1 MMGGDIIA
9 ESNYGQGTIFTVTIP
24 VTAGNEENLHL
35 SDKEQDTITMS
46 APDAKILVTDD
57 NEFNLRVTSGLLN
70 LMEINTET
78 AISGFKAIELIKEND
93 YDIVFMDH
101 MMPEMDGIETV
112 HKIRAMG
119 GKYEK
124 LIIIA
129 LTANAIKGA
138 REMFIDNSFDD
149 FLSKPIDINE
159 MREMVKRYLPHDK
172 LKITVSKDGTQ
183 SSSAIEDEIR
193 SKSISTFVKE
203 NRNAFMEM
211 TKALSSQD
219 IKTAHR
225 IAHTIKSSAGYLDK
239 KKLQEVAG
247 SLEESFKDGIA
258 NHTPQQ
264 LRIFQNELSA
274 ALFEYET
281 RLKNSEEEK
290 QEIVILTDLEKTIL
304 LDELEPLLKRDD
316 FGAAKYVDKLR
327 TISGME
333 DLAEAI
339 DEYDFA
345 GALAILKE
353 IKSANV

>member
-1 MMGGDIIA
+1 MMGGDIFA
-9 ESNYGQGTIFTVTIP
+9 ESKYGYGTTFTVTIP
-24 VTAGNEENLHL
+24 VVIGNEENLQFNE
-35 SDKEQDTITMS
+35 SDEDTLTIS

-57 NEFNLRVTSGLLN
+57 NEFNLRVTSGLLS

-78 AISGFKAIELIKEND
+78 ANSGFKAIDLIQEND

-112 HKIRAMG
+112 HKIRALG

-124 LIIIA
+124 LKIIA

-149 FLSKPIDINE
+149 FLSKPIDISE
-159 MREMVKRYLPHDK
+159 MREIIKRYLPHDK
-172 LKITVSKDGTQ
+172 LKITVSKENIKT
-183 SSSAIEDEIR
+183 SNAIEDEIR
-193 SKSISTFVKE
+193 SKSIATFVKE

-225 IAHTIKSSAGYLDK
+225 IAHTIKSAAGYLDK
-239 KKLQEVAG
+239 KKLQEAAG

-290 QEIVILTDLEKTIL
+290 QETVTITESEKSTL

-316 FGAAKYVDKLR
+316 FGAAKYVDKLQS
-327 TISGME
+327 ISGME
-333 DLAEAI
+333 ELAEMI

-345 GALAILKE
+345 GALAILEKM
-353 IKSANV
+353 KSE